1 MGGNHAMTAE
11 EVKHHVHTYLKVF
24 GALLFLTVVTVG
36 VSYLHVEIHWAV
48 IIALAVATLKASLVS
63 LYFMHLIDEKKIIYY
78 TLALTAVLCFILMWV
93 SVLPFQQNHV
103 P

>member
-1 MGGNHAMTAE
+1 MGGNHAMTAD
-11 EVKHHVHTYLKVF
+11 EVKHHVQTYIKVF
-24 GALLFLTVVTVG
+24 ASLLVLTVVTVG

-48 IIALAVATLKASLVS
+48 IIALAVATVKASLVA
-63 LYFMHLIDEKKIIYY
+63 LFFMHLIDEKKIIYY
-78 TLALTAVLCFILMWV
+78 TLALTGVLCFVLMWV